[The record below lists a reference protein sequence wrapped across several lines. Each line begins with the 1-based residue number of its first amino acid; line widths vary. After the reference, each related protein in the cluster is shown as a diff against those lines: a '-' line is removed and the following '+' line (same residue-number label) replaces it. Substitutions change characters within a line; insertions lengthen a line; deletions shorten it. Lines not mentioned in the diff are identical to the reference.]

1 MSTPNSQAESAT
13 SERPSLVF
21 VGVLVSIL
29 LAAACVRTLAS
40 QGDLW
45 FDEVWTWLLLRG
57 LESPLDIMEMH
68 HDNNHYLNSFYWYWV
83 GNSPHAFVY
92 RVPSIVFGTA
102 TVALGASL
110 AGKRGRLEGLIA
122 AALLGSSFLLILYS
136 SEGRGYAAVTFFA
149 LAAFAAMR
157 QVIAT
162 GSKRALAVFW
172 AASILGFLSHLSFG
186 LVTGA
191 IGLWTMAEL
200 MRPGTRL
207 VDWFLRLL
215 RYHALPLVFL
225 GLLYWI
231 DISKIPYLFVPP
243 DPFAAVLADAIA
255 HSLRMPAGFAPNWAV
270 ASVVL
275 AMVTVSIVRIART
288 GSREWVFFV
297 AILVSAPMLYGIP
310 QLFVGPVAI
319 MVRYFLVS
327 FVFALVLLAYTF
339 ADLIRSGRVGAVVA
353 VSVLT
358 LAVVGNSQLTAELLE
373 TGRGGYRQALQDA
386 VDHSLEDVVTVA
398 SDHDLENGTLIYYNA
413 GHLETDKQIAYVRKS
428 EQAAVRAHWYIAH
441 AYNRAKVP
449 RASIK
454 VGTTTYLLV
463 NTYPATPYSGFP
475 WFLYERADFKSAK
488 GRPAS

>member
-1 MSTPNSQAESAT
+1 
-13 SERPSLVF
+13 
-21 VGVLVSIL
+21 
-29 LAAACVRTLAS
+29 
-40 QGDLW
+40 
-45 FDEVWTWLLLRG
+45 
-57 LESPLDIMEMH
+57 
-68 HDNNHYLNSFYWYWV
+68 
-83 GNSPHAFVY
+83 
-92 RVPSIVFGTA
+92 
-102 TVALGASL
+102 
-110 AGKRGRLEGLIA
+110 
-122 AALLGSSFLLILYS
+122 
-136 SEGRGYAAVTFFA
+136 
-149 LAAFAAMR
+149 
-157 QVIAT
+157 
-162 GSKRALAVFW
+162 
-172 AASILGFLSHLSFG
+172 
-186 LVTGA
+186 
-191 IGLWTMAEL
+191 MAEL

-255 HSLRMPAGFAPNWAV
+255 HTLRMPAGFAPNWAV

-275 AMVTVSIVRIART
+275 AVMAVSIVRIART

-386 VDHSLEDVVTVA
+386 ADHSLEDVVTVA

-413 GHLETDKQIAYVRKS
+413 GHLETDKQIAYLRKS

-449 RASIK
+449 RDSIK
-454 VGTTTYLLV
+454 VGATTYLLV

-475 WFLYERADFKSAK
+475 WFLYERADFKPGK